1 MLSSHDILSPSSGKL
16 KSAAIGAAVGGG
28 VTLATILNATLEG
41 AATHNAVT
49 YYTLVQTLTALA
61 AINEWI
67 PPYLRAS
74 NLLFISNPVAAPVV
88 DMAVAGAAA
97 GMAIYSL
104 YSSIKQYNEIEH
116 VDDYQTMRSI
126 DLRR

>member
-1 MLSSHDILSPSSGKL
+1 MLSSHDILSPEL

-28 VTLATILNATLEG
+28 VTLAAILNATLEG
-41 AATHNAVT
+41 AATRNAVT

-67 PPYLRAS
+67 PSYLRAS
-74 NLLFISNPVAAPVV
+74 NLLFISDPVAAPVV

-97 GMAIYSL
+97 SVALYSL
-104 YSSIKQYNEIEH
+104 FSSIKKYAAEEIEH
-116 VDDYQTMRSI
+116 GDDYEYLRYI
-126 DLRR
+126 DLP